1 VADTPFQA
9 IRGKVVLLGKAPDG
23 DSVRFDPDDAR
34 RLRSLDGFE
43 EGGVSDDGTVQLR
56 LEGIDA
62 PERSYQ
68 GEAQPRAEPA
78 RDFLL
83 AELGFTD
90 VRFDPRGTV
99 TRARPATRAATILSR
114 AFDPTGRPIAYLLT
128 PDDDPPPE
136 GELER
141 VDAALLR
148 RSVNARLLEAS
159 LAYLL
164 LYDSTPAADR
174 QTLRAIAARA
184 REGGEGVWAADST
197 ASFALTDQASI
208 GPQGALVFPKLFRR
222 ATDYL
227 RDGFEGSF
235 PAWLRQARSGT
246 GPEDDEVLLAG
257 ERTRLSALVRQQGRR
272 VTVEADLL
280 DLVFVES

>member
-1 VADTPFQA
+1 MADAPFQA
-9 IRGKVVLLGKAPDG
+9 IRGKVVLIGKAPDG

-43 EGGVSDDGTVQLR
+43 EGGVSEDGTVQLR

-78 RDFLL
+78 RDRLL
-83 AELGFTD
+83 DRLGFED
-90 VRFDPRGTV
+90 VAFDAEGTV
-99 TRARPATRAATILSR
+99 TRARPETRPATVLSR

-136 GELER
+136 GELED

-148 RSVNARLLEAS
+148 RSVNARLLERS

-164 LYDSTPAADR
+164 LYDSTPPANRA
-174 QTLRAIAARA
+174 TLRAIAARA
-184 REGGEGVWAADST
+184 REGGKGVWAADAT
-197 ASFALTDQASI
+197 ASVALADQASI
-208 GPQGALVFPKLFRR
+208 GPEGALVFPKLFRR

-227 RDGFEGSF
+227 RDEFEGSF
-235 PAWLRQARSGT
+235 PEWLRQARSGT
-246 GPEDDEVLLAG
+246 GPEDDEVLLDG
-257 ERTRLSALVRQQGRR
+257 RRTRLSALVRQQGRR